1 MNIIEKYCLIK
12 MEYIVNDMLY
22 KKTLNQIREIIF
34 NYCDL
39 YNISR

>member
-22 KKTLNQIREIIF
+22 KKTLNQIREIVF
-34 NYCDL
+34 YYYDL
-39 YNISR
+39 YNVSK